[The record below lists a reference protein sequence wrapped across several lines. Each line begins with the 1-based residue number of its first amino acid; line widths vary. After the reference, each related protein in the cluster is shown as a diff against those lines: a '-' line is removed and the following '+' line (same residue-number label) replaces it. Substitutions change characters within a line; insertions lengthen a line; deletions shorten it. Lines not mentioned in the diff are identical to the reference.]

1 MARGPSG
8 CYLDGTVDAPSQ
20 DAVSYSAPDRVLVV
34 DDERNIRSMIRV
46 CLEQA
51 GCEVRE
57 ASSAEAALAALASGP
72 VDVAFVDL
80 RLGTGNGLDL
90 VPALLAEDSDLDVV
104 VITAYASIDT
114 AMEAVRR
121 GARDYL
127 PKPFTPAQI
136 RAVVERLRER
146 RRLRARVETL
156 EDRLAGVDPD
166 ALLETRSA
174 VMQAA
179 LSLLR
184 RAAAS
189 DAAVLLRGENG
200 TGKSVLAR
208 ALHRLSPRAEKPFV
222 TVSAPT
228 LSDQLLVSELF
239 GHARG
244 SFTGAVRDA
253 PGKVEAAEGG
263 TLFLDEIGEL
273 GPSTQAQLLRFVQE
287 KAFERVGETRT
298 RHADVRI
305 VSATNRELE
314 EDVRAGRFR
323 EDLLY
328 RLNVVEIRVPPLRDR
343 REDILPMARRMLR
356 FFAAS
361 LHRPRA
367 AGGRRP
373 VLAGADRAR
382 AHPAGDGHRTH
393 AGRGSADPR
402 HRRLHAV
409 EEAQEVRRELG
420 PAQADAFAPPTP
432 ICWSGSSIQN
442 VAPAPGVLCTPAR
455 PPWAS
460 TTSRTMESPRPAPP
474 GAEPGTR

>member
-314 EDVRAGRFR
+314 ADVRAGRFR

-343 REDILPMARRMLR
+343 REDILPLARRMLR

-361 LHRPRA
+361 LHRPGLDLAPETVPVLEGYPWPGNVRELRNAVERA
-367 AGGRRP
+367 AIVWPADTLPPAAFPERIAATQVAAPLVGGPFSLEQIEREHILRVMATAP
-373 VLAGADRAR
+373 TLD
-382 AHPAGDGHRTH
+382 
-393 AGRGSADPR
+393 
-402 HRRLHAV
+402 
-409 EEAQEVRRELG
+409 EAAQTLG
-420 PAQADAFAPPTP
+420 ID
-432 ICWSGSSIQN
+432 
-442 VAPAPGVLCTPAR
+442 
-455 PPWAS
+455 AS
-460 TTSRTMESPRPAPP
+460 TLWRKRKKFEGS
-474 GAEPGTR
+474 

>member
-1 MARGPSG
+1 MDALPP
-8 CYLDGTVDAPSQ
+8 DGAAAP
-20 DAVSYSAPDRVLVV
+20 VPDRVLVV
-34 DDERNIRSMIRV
+34 DDERNIRSMLRV
-46 CLEQA
+46 CLEEA

-57 ASSAEAALAALASGP
+57 AGSAEAALAALASAP
-72 VDVAFVDL
+72 VDLAFVDL
-80 RLGTGNGLDL
+80 KLGISSGLDL
-90 VPALLAEDSDLDVV
+90 VPALLAEDPDLDVV
-104 VITAYASIDT
+104 VVTAYASIDT

-136 RAVVERLRER
+136 RAVAERLRER

-156 EDRLAGVDPD
+156 ENRLSGVDPD

-174 VMQAA
+174 AMQSA

-189 DAAVLLRGENG
+189 DAVVLLRGENG

-208 ALHRLSPRAEKPFV
+208 ALHRLSPRAERPFV

-244 SFTGAVRDA
+244 AFTGAVRDA

-273 GPSTQAQLLRFVQE
+273 GPSTQAQLLRFLQE
-287 KAFERVGETRT
+287 RAFERVGETRT

-314 EDVRAGRFR
+314 ADVRSGRFR

-328 RLNVVEIRVPPLRDR
+328 RLNVVEIRVPPLRER
-343 REDILPMARRMLR
+343 REDVLPMARRMLR
-356 FFAAS
+356 QFAAS
-361 LHRPRA
+361 LHRPGLELAPETEPVLESYPWPGNVRELRNAVERA
-367 AGGRRP
+367 AIVWP
-373 VLAGADRAR
+373 ADLLPPAAFPERIAATQTSPPALGEAFSLERIEREHILRVMAASPTLDEAAR
-382 AHPAGDGHRTH
+382 I
-393 AGRGSADPR
+393 
-402 HRRLHAV
+402 
-409 EEAQEVRRELG
+409 LG
-420 PAQADAFAPPTP
+420 ID
-432 ICWSGSSIQN
+432 
-442 VAPAPGVLCTPAR
+442 
-455 PPWAS
+455 AS
-460 TTSRTMESPRPAPP
+460 TLWRKRKKFD
-474 GAEPGTR
+474 GG

>member
-1 MARGPSG
+1 M
-8 CYLDGTVDAPSQ
+8 DALPPEG
-20 DAVSYSAPDRVLVV
+20 AAAPVPDRVLVV
-34 DDERNIRSMIRV
+34 DDERNIRSMLRV
-46 CLEQA
+46 CLEES

-57 ASSAEAALAALASGP
+57 AGSAEAALAALASGP
-72 VDVAFVDL
+72 VDLAFVDL
-80 RLGTGNGLDL
+80 KLGSGNGLDL
-90 VPALLAEDSDLDVV
+90 VPALLAEDPDLDVV
-104 VITAYASIDT
+104 VVTAYASIDT
-114 AMEAVRR
+114 AMEAGRR

-136 RAVVERLRER
+136 RAVAERLHER

-156 EDRLAGVDPD
+156 EDRLSGVDPD

-174 VMQAA
+174 AMQAV

-208 ALHRLSPRAEKPFV
+208 ALHRLSQRAERPFV

-244 SFTGAVRDA
+244 AFTGAVRDA

-273 GPSTQAQLLRFVQE
+273 GPSTQAQLLRFLQE

-305 VSATNRELE
+305 VSATNRELDA
-314 EDVRAGRFR
+314 DVRSGRFR

-328 RLNVVEIRVPPLRDR
+328 RLNVVEIRVPPLRER
-343 REDILPMARRMLR
+343 REDVLPTARRMLR
-356 FFAAS
+356 QFAAS
-361 LHRPRA
+361 LHRPGLDFAPETGPVLESYSWPGNVRELRNAVERA
-367 AGGRRP
+367 AIVWP
-373 VLAGADRAR
+373 ADILP
-382 AHPAGDGHRTH
+382 PAAFPERIAATQ
-393 AGRGSADPR
+393 ATTT
-402 HRRLHAV
+402 
-409 EEAQEVRRELG
+409 ELG
-420 PAQADAFAPPTP
+420 GPFSLEQVEREHILRVMAASPTLDE
-432 ICWSGSSIQN
+432 
-442 VAPAPGVLCTPAR
+442 AARVLGID
-455 PPWAS
+455 AS
-460 TTSRTMESPRPAPP
+460 TLWRKRKKFE
-474 GAEPGTR
+474 GG